1 MDVRGRAM
9 QRLIARPSD
18 RLRTSVSNARRD
30 TSVRQRRRWRWT
42 QPLLVRR
49 FMVILLGLSA
59 MLLLTFYVE
68 KKDLHDWLAR
78 VRQIVASATVRA
90 GFAVNDIL
98 VVGHRNVTE
107 HVLLE
112 ALNISP
118 GTPLFFVDLFAARAR
133 VEALD
138 WVRTAELRRR
148 LPGQLQLRVY
158 ERDPVALWQRGS
170 SFALVD
176 DLGQPFLEA
185 PIQLFHHLPVL
196 VGSGAPKAYPQLS
209 KLLASTTQLQ
219 IRLAAAIWVSERRWN
234 LNLDNGLTVYLPET
248 GVSEAWDLL
257 VDQINTRDLF
267 ARDLVTIDLRQSG
280 RLVIG
285 VHPEAVWPD
294 EIIANERAL
303 KLDSL
308 PQKIPD
314 GEDSPSKL
322 AVGEHDA

>member
-1 MDVRGRAM
+1 M

-18 RLRTSVSNARRD
+18 RLQPPVPNAKRD
-30 TSVRQRRRWRWT
+30 ISVRPRRRWAK
-42 QPLLVRR
+42 PFLVRR
-49 FMVILLGLSA
+49 FMFILLGLST

-68 KKDLHDWLAR
+68 KRDLDDSLAR
-78 VRQIVASATVRA
+78 VRHVVASATVRA
-90 GFAVNDIL
+90 GFGVNNIL
-98 VVGHRNVTE
+98 VTGHRNVAE

-112 ALNISP
+112 TLNISL
-118 GTPLFFVDLFAARAR
+118 GTPLFFVDLLAARAR

-148 LPGQLQLRVY
+148 LPGQLQLWVY

-176 DLGQPFLEA
+176 DFGQPFTEA
-185 PIQLFHHLPVL
+185 PIQLFRHLPVL

-209 KLLASTTQLQ
+209 KLFASTIQLQ
-219 IRLAAAIWVSERRWN
+219 DRLAAAIWVGERRWN
-234 LNLDNGLTVYLPET
+234 LKLDNGLTVYLPEAD
-248 GVSEAWDLL
+248 VSEAWDLL

-285 VHPEAVWPD
+285 PHPDAVWAD
-294 EIIANERAL
+294 EIIDNERAL
-303 KLDSL
+303 RLDLL
-308 PQKIPD
+308 PPKIPD
-314 GEDSPSKL
+314 GGRSPSEL
-322 AVGEHDA
+322 AVGGHDA